1 MESSGRR
8 PIAFACRQ
16 TEVQEIQEDG
26 LHLLGLAYLKYPC
39 LEEIKLVI
47 ESFRNADV
55 SIKFVSE
62 DELSELRAIACEL
75 GIFSSESD
83 DLAREGEQIRD
94 LSITKRMQK
103 VDRVTLI
110 ETCLAKDKLQLVQS
124 IQQNGHVVAFVERS
138 SSSDTPTLK
147 EVDVGITDAT
157 WCTKMARES
166 SDDVIWTKGE
176 SPLITLQL
184 IWVNWITC
192 ILGGLMM
199 LMELQ
204 VQELITTPPAGKTSS
219 LLNKIT
225 WKTIVV
231 QVLCQASVLLIFHFK
246 DQIIPSMNQDVRKAM
261 IYSGFTLS
269 QVFNVFYV
277 MNLVK
282 KEVLLSVLRNIW
294 FLSALV
300 TVIVMQVLVAE
311 YLKNLADC
319 VKLNWMQ

>member
-16 TEVQEIQEDG
+16 TEVQEIQEDE

-39 LEEIKLVI
+39 LEEIKLLI

-157 WCTKMARES
+157 CVFRRVPINNTS
-166 SDDVIWTKGE
+166 IDLGE
-176 SPLITLQL
+176 LDYLHSRWPNDANG
-184 IWVNWITC
+184 V
-192 ILGGLMM
+192 
-199 LMELQ
+199 
-204 VQELITTPPAGKTSS
+204 TSS
-219 LLNKIT
+219 GANHH
-225 WKTIVV
+225 
-231 QVLCQASVLLIFHFK
+231 S
-246 DQIIPSMNQDVRKAM
+246 S
-261 IYSGFTLS
+261 S
-269 QVFNVFYV
+269 
-277 MNLVK
+277 
-282 KEVLLSVLRNIW
+282 
-294 FLSALV
+294 
-300 TVIVMQVLVAE
+300 
-311 YLKNLADC
+311 
-319 VKLNWMQ
+319 

>member
-166 SDDVIWTKGE
+166 SDDVIWTKG
-176 SPLITLQL
+176 
-184 IWVNWITC
+184 
-192 ILGGLMM
+192 GLMM